1 MKWISKAVCDRLERE
16 WRMFDRQRPVPA
28 IAWGRKVE
36 PDEKYE
42 GAADPARRLR
52 IGRVD

>member
-16 WRMFDRQRPVPA
+16 WRMFDRQRPVPV
-28 IAWGRKVE
+28 AWGRKVE
-36 PDEKYE
+36 PDEKHE